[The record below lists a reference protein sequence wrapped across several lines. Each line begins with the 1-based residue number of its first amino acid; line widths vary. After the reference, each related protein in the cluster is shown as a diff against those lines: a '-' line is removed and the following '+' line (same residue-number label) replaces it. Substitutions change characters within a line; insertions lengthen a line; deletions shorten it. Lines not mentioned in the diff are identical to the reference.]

1 MKFFSDFS
9 GVWGKTS
16 PTSGKGCG
24 TFLKSGYPL
33 ALLAKFVN
41 GKNGNNLAS
50 GIFRNV
56 YTLALLADN
65 VITKYEQSVSKQ
77 KGGCVFTLALLAIM

>member
-1 MKFFSDFS
+1 MSVKILFFKIFQATVALLGERFFENSSPIFQ
-9 GVWGKTS
+9 GFGENIS

-24 TFLKSGYPL
+24 AFLKSGYPL

-56 YTLALLADN
+56 YTLALLA
-65 VITKYEQSVSKQ
+65 
-77 KGGCVFTLALLAIM
+77 IM

>member
-1 MKFFSDFS
+1 M
-9 GVWGKTS
+9 
-16 PTSGKGCG
+16 
-24 TFLKSGYPL
+24 KSGYPL

-65 VITKYEQSVSKQ
+65 VITKYEQSASKKARVYLHLPEQ
-77 KGGCVFTLALLAIM
+77 P